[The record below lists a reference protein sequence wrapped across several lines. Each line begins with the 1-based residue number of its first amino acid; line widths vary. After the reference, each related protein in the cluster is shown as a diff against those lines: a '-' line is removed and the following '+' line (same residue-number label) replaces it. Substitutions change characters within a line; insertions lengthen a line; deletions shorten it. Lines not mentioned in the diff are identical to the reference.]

1 MITGIAHIN
10 LTIPA
15 ETLAQAEEFYG
26 GTLQLQSIP
35 VPELQRGTLAWF
47 NIGTSGQQ
55 VHISFGTTDPMGT
68 RHPCFKLGSRED
80 LERLKTRIYEHYL
93 RKGPAAPMAADVP
106 GEMDSGMYLFS
117 SSGTAEEN
125 VLLLIYTWNDK

>member
-35 VPELQRGTLAWF
+35 VPELQRGTLAWYVIF
-47 NIGTSGQQ
+47 MSCSTLAYQKSDHGWMTMLCGAVQCRRLGGKYIHRNY
-55 VHISFGTTDPMGT
+55 ISD
-68 RHPCFKLGSRED
+68 
-80 LERLKTRIYEHYL
+80 
-93 RKGPAAPMAADVP
+93 
-106 GEMDSGMYLFS
+106 
-117 SSGTAEEN
+117 
-125 VLLLIYTWNDK
+125 

>member
-10 LTIPA
+10 LTVPA
-15 ETLAQAEEFYG
+15 DTLAQAEEFYG
-26 GTLQLQSIP
+26 GTLQLQSTP

-55 VHISFGTTDPMGT
+55 VHISFGTTNPKSG
-68 RHPCFKLGSRED
+68 RHPCFKLGSQED

-93 RKGPAAPMAADVP
+93 QKGPASPMAADMP
-106 GEMDSGMYLFS
+106 GAMDSGAQGKEYPKRFFARDYAGNRLEF
-117 SSGTAEEN
+117 T
-125 VLLLIYTWNDK
+125 L